1 MQKNLDHKGRWRSR
15 AVSFRLSEEEAEL
28 LNRLVAIS
36 GLSKQE
42 YILHRL
48 MCRDVVVQGNPR
60 VYKALRTEMRTIYDE
75 LSRIKG
81 TSEIS
86 EDMMTLLKVIA
97 GIEDINNGEAHLTP
111 GYTVGLLPQEPR
123 YPVSRPA
130 SL

>member
-86 EDMMTLLKVIA
+86 EEMMTLLKVIA
-97 GIEDINNGEAHLTP
+97 IILNGMKE
-111 GYTVGLLPQEPR
+111 EN
-123 YPVSRPA
+123 S
-130 SL
+130 